1 MSSVVAVLLFTALGT
16 IALKGAGP
24 ILLGGRPL
32 PPRLDGVVRL
42 AGPALL
48 GALVAVSTFALGQT
62 LVVDE
67 RAARA
72 RRRRGRD
79 PPPRA
84 GARRGDRRRRRD
96 GGRARAGGLTRA
108 GQSRQGSGI
117 GVDAR
122 PRRGERSDERDQA

>member
-32 PPRLDGVVRL
+32 PARLDGVVRL

-67 RAARA
+67 RALGLAAAAVAIRLRA
-72 RRRRGRD
+72 PALVVVIVAAVVTAGV
-79 PPPRA
+79 RA
-84 GARRGDRRRRRD
+84 V
-96 GGRARAGGLTRA
+96 AG
-108 GQSRQGSGI
+108 
-117 GVDAR
+117 
-122 PRRGERSDERDQA
+122 